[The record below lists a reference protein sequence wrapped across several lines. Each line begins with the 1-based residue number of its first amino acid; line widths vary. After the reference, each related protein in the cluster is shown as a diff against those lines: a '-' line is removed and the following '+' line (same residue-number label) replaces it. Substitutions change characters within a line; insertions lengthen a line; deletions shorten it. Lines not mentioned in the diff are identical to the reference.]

1 MAKKQQKQRIQH
13 PKESQTAG
21 TLMKLFFL
29 ISFVVLAVFVFND
42 MSINWILG
50 VYAVDILVSLAY
62 VVINKSRIA
71 TSNVVHTNVRR
82 IVAFLIMLITMF
94 FYAFALWRVDQYTT
108 QMQVTL
114 FIGGAIVYLA
124 VFNSTKTIII
134 NRD

>member
-1 MAKKQQKQRIQH
+1 MTKKQRKARIQQ

-29 ISFVVLAVFVFND
+29 ISFIVLGLFVFND
-42 MSINWILG
+42 MPSNWILG
-50 VYAVDILVSLAY
+50 VYVIDILVSLVY
-62 VVINKSRIA
+62 VAFNRNRIT
-71 TSNVVHTNVRR
+71 TSDVVHTNVRR

-114 FIGGAIVYLA
+114 FIGGVIIYYA
-124 VFNSTKTIII
+124 VFNSTKTALKK
-134 NRD
+134 